1 MMSRLSIR
9 ARILALAGLLLCVVV
24 GTNFYLTRTLAGS
37 ATAVEEAA
45 ALSRTIDAA
54 NGARIAF
61 GEMRYWLTD
70 LAVSLLTPSERN
82 AVAARERMD
91 RYLDALSDRK
101 PGLVAELRAERAA
114 FEKSANEAVDEYTGD
129 HRIIGNRLL
138 ALARERSVKVDDLLG
153 ALITELSDEVNA
165 KRERVVAEVA
175 LASRLTLYIDLAAV
189 LATIL
194 LTFVILRSIV
204 PRLRRLIGAIEGLG
218 AGDLTVEIPPPAS
231 DEIGAMAQTLSLF
244 RSSLEE
250 RNRLAAESE
259 QQRKTIQAAI
269 ATISE
274 GFVLYGPDDRIVL
287 CNEQFRSI
295 YPGLADIVHPGARFR
310 DILDAVVARKLI
322 DLSDT
327 DADSWIADRVARHA
341 APAGSAEYSYGGRWV
356 RISERRT
363 HDGGTVAVYSDIT
376 ELKLR
381 NLDLE
386 LAREQADA
394 ANRTKSQFL
403 ANMSHELRTPLNA
416 IIGYAEIL
424 QDDAADSGRQ
434 ESIPDLQKIEAA
446 GRHLLGL
453 INDILDLSK
462 IEAGRMDVFIED
474 VAIAAIVDEVR
485 AIVLPLAARN
495 GNRFEVVAAADIG
508 SLRTD
513 RTKLKQ
519 SLLNLLSNAAKF
531 TQDGCLTLAI
541 ERIAQDGRPMVRF
554 AVRDTGIGMDT
565 EQMGR
570 IFQAFSQA
578 DASTTKKYGGTGL
591 GLAIT
596 RHFCLLLG
604 GNVTATSRP
613 GEGATFEIILPDQ
626 PDVVAAT
633 VPKFTGAANGALT
646 VLVVDDDPTAHDLL
660 SASLARE
667 GYRVA
672 HASNGEEALA
682 LAREIHPDVVTL
694 DVIMPKVDGWSV
706 LTALKADPDLCDIPV
721 VMVTMLPDRGMGLSL
736 GADEFVTKPV
746 DRARLSALLRR
757 LVRRAGTVLLVED
770 DLVSRSI
777 VRHAVEKLGL
787 TAAEAENGRVALE
800 WLLHHPAPDIVLL
813 DLMMPEM
820 DGFAFLDV
828 FREREAWR
836 EIPVIVLTAKK
847 LTAEERDRLTG
858 RTRQIIAKSS
868 AIDGDVATAVR
879 AAVRRRRIPA
889 PEIAGE

>member
-1 MMSRLSIR
+1 
-9 ARILALAGLLLCVVV
+9 
-24 GTNFYLTRTLAGS
+24 
-37 ATAVEEAA
+37 
-45 ALSRTIDAA
+45 
-54 NGARIAF
+54 
-61 GEMRYWLTD
+61 
-70 LAVSLLTPSERN
+70 
-82 AVAARERMD
+82 
-91 RYLDALSDRK
+91 
-101 PGLVAELRAERAA
+101 
-114 FEKSANEAVDEYTGD
+114 
-129 HRIIGNRLL
+129 
-138 ALARERSVKVDDLLG
+138 
-153 ALITELSDEVNA
+153 
-165 KRERVVAEVA
+165 
-175 LASRLTLYIDLAAV
+175 
-189 LATIL
+189 
-194 LTFVILRSIV
+194 
-204 PRLRRLIGAIEGLG
+204 
-218 AGDLTVEIPPPAS
+218 
-231 DEIGAMAQTLSLF
+231 
-244 RSSLEE
+244 
-250 RNRLAAESE
+250 
-259 QQRKTIQAAI
+259 
-269 ATISE
+269 
-274 GFVLYGPDDRIVL
+274 
-287 CNEQFRSI
+287 
-295 YPGLADIVHPGARFR
+295 
-310 DILDAVVARKLI
+310 
-322 DLSDT
+322 
-327 DADSWIADRVARHA
+327 
-341 APAGSAEYSYGGRWV
+341 
-356 RISERRT
+356 
-363 HDGGTVAVYSDIT
+363 
-376 ELKLR
+376 
-381 NLDLE
+381 
-386 LAREQADA
+386 
-394 ANRTKSQFL
+394 
-403 ANMSHELRTPLNA
+403 
-416 IIGYAEIL
+416 
-424 QDDAADSGRQ
+424 
-434 ESIPDLQKIEAA
+434 
-446 GRHLLGL
+446 
-453 INDILDLSK
+453 
-462 IEAGRMDVFIED
+462 MDVFIED